1 MILWLLFIA
10 GFLWIRYLDGVWY
23 DGRDGKSNVNR
34 WRSKLMQKVFRY
46 CAGVVVLGLA
56 ASFPAQA
63 AEWVQASQ
71 ISDNF
76 REVDKS
82 SIRGAKPQLTFISRL
97 VINDARELKI
107 GREVVKYLVME
118 QRVDCT
124 KRTTV
129 MLSSEAQR
137 ADMSV
142 ITRQKLVGQEES
154 PVLEGSVDEDVLKV
168 VCAAA
173 AGS

>member
-1 MILWLLFIA
+1 
-10 GFLWIRYLDGVWY
+10 
-23 DGRDGKSNVNR
+23 
-34 WRSKLMQKVFRY
+34 MQKVLRH

-56 ASFPAQA
+56 ANFPVQA

-82 SIRGAKPQLTFISRL
+82 SIRGAKPQLTFTSRH
-97 VINDARELKI
+97 VINDAKELRI

-118 QRVDCT
+118 QRVDCA

-129 MLSSEAQR
+129 VLSSEAQR

-142 ITRQKLVGQEES
+142 ITRQKLAGQVDV
-154 PVLEGSVDEDVLKV
+154 PVLEGSVDEDVLKF
-168 VCAAA
+168 VCAAVS
-173 AGS
+173 GG

>member
-1 MILWLLFIA
+1 
-10 GFLWIRYLDGVWY
+10 
-23 DGRDGKSNVNR
+23 
-34 WRSKLMQKVFRY
+34 MQKVLRHF
-46 CAGVVVLGLA
+46 AGVVILGFVA
-56 ASFPAQA
+56 NFPVQA

-71 ISDNF
+71 IGDNF

-82 SIRGAKPQLTFISRL
+82 SIQGAKPQLTFTSRH
-97 VINDARELKI
+97 VINDAKELKI

-118 QRVDCT
+118 QRVDCA

-129 MLSSEAQR
+129 VLSSEAQR

-154 PVLEGSVDEDVLKV
+154 PVLESSVDEDVLKL

-173 AGS
+173 SGG

>member
-1 MILWLLFIA
+1 
-10 GFLWIRYLDGVWY
+10 
-23 DGRDGKSNVNR
+23 
-34 WRSKLMQKVFRY
+34 MQKVLRR

-56 ASFPAQA
+56 ISIPVQA

-82 SIRGAKPQLTFISRL
+82 SIRGTKPQLTFTSRL
-97 VINDARELKI
+97 VITDANELKI

-118 QRVDCT
+118 QRVDCA

-137 ADMSV
+137 ADLSV

-173 AGS
+173 AAN

>member
-1 MILWLLFIA
+1 M
-10 GFLWIRYLDGVWY
+10 
-23 DGRDGKSNVNR
+23 K
-34 WRSKLMQKVFRY
+34 KVLRY
-46 CAGVVVLGLA
+46 CAGVAALGLVA
-56 ASFPAQA
+56 NFPVQA

-82 SIRGAKPQLTFISRL
+82 SIRGAKPHLAFTSRH
-97 VINDARELKI
+97 VINDANELKI
-107 GREVVKYLVME
+107 GRQVVKYLVME
-118 QRVDCT
+118 QRVDCA

-129 MLSSEAQR
+129 VLSSEAQR

-154 PVLEGSVDEDVLKV
+154 TALEGSVDEDVLKF

-173 AGS
+173 SGG

>member
-1 MILWLLFIA
+1 
-10 GFLWIRYLDGVWY
+10 
-23 DGRDGKSNVNR
+23 
-34 WRSKLMQKVFRY
+34 MQKVLRH

-56 ASFPAQA
+56 ASFSVQA

-82 SIRGAKPQLTFISRL
+82 SIRGNKPQLTFTSRH
-97 VINDARELKI
+97 VINDEKELKI
-107 GREVVKYLVME
+107 GRQVVKYLVME
-118 QRVDCT
+118 QRVDCA

-129 MLSSEAQR
+129 VLSSEAQR

-142 ITRQKLVGQEES
+142 IARQKLVGQEES
-154 PVLEGSVDEDVLKV
+154 PVLEGSVDDDVLKF

-173 AGS
+173 SGG

>member
-1 MILWLLFIA
+1 
-10 GFLWIRYLDGVWY
+10 
-23 DGRDGKSNVNR
+23 
-34 WRSKLMQKVFRY
+34 MQKVLRY
-46 CAGVVVLGLA
+46 CAGVIALGLA
-56 ASFPAQA
+56 ASFPVQA

-82 SIRGAKPQLTFISRL
+82 SIQGAKPLRTFVSRY
-97 VINDARELKI
+97 VINDAKEFKI
-107 GREVVKYLVME
+107 GREVVKYLVMG
-118 QRVDCT
+118 QRVDCA

-142 ITRQKLVGQEES
+142 ISRQKLVGQEET
-154 PVLEGSVDEDVLKV
+154 PVLEGSVDEDVLKF

-173 AGS
+173 AGG

>member
-1 MILWLLFIA
+1 
-10 GFLWIRYLDGVWY
+10 
-23 DGRDGKSNVNR
+23 
-34 WRSKLMQKVFRY
+34 MQKVLRH
-46 CAGVVVLGLA
+46 CAGVVVLGLVA
-56 ASFPAQA
+56 NFPVQA

-82 SIRGAKPQLTFISRL
+82 SIRGAKPQLTFTSRH
-97 VINDARELKI
+97 VINDAKELRI

-124 KRTTV
+124 RRTTV
-129 MLSSEAQR
+129 VLSSEAQR

-142 ITRQKLVGQEES
+142 ITRQKLAGQVDV
-154 PVLEGSVDEDVLKV
+154 PVLEGSVDEDVLKF
-168 VCAAA
+168 VCAAVS
-173 AGS
+173 GG

>member
-1 MILWLLFIA
+1 MQKVL
-10 GFLWIRYLDGVWY
+10 
-23 DGRDGKSNVNR
+23 
-34 WRSKLMQKVFRY
+34 LMQKVLRC
-46 CAGVVVLGLA
+46 CAGVFVLGLA
-56 ASFPAQA
+56 ANFPVQA

-82 SIRGAKPQLTFISRL
+82 SIRGAKPQLTFFSRH
-97 VINDARELKI
+97 VIHDANELKI

-118 QRVDCT
+118 QRVDCA

-142 ITRQKLVGQEES
+142 ITRQKLIGQ
-154 PVLEGSVDEDVLKV
+154 
-168 VCAAA
+168 
-173 AGS
+173 

>member
-1 MILWLLFIA
+1 
-10 GFLWIRYLDGVWY
+10 
-23 DGRDGKSNVNR
+23 
-34 WRSKLMQKVFRY
+34 MQKVLRC
-46 CAGVVVLGLA
+46 CASVVALGLA
-56 ASFPAQA
+56 ANFPVQA

-82 SIRGAKPQLTFISRL
+82 SIRGAKPQLAFTSRY
-97 VINDARELKI
+97 VINDAKELKI
-107 GREVVKYLVME
+107 GREAVKYLVME
-118 QRVDCT
+118 QRVDCA

-129 MLSSEAQR
+129 VLSSEAQR

-142 ITRQKLVGQEES
+142 ISRQKLAGQEET
-154 PVLEGSVDEDVLKV
+154 PVLESSVDEDVLKF

-173 AGS
+173 SGG